1 MRSMARI
8 WTGYFLSIA
17 MDGRYSVCL
26 WGRFFF
32 FDLFFFSS
40 VDQIVISHMLC
51 FCSLLSFIPL
61 YAFLLIL

>member
-1 MRSMARI
+1 
-8 WTGYFLSIA
+8 